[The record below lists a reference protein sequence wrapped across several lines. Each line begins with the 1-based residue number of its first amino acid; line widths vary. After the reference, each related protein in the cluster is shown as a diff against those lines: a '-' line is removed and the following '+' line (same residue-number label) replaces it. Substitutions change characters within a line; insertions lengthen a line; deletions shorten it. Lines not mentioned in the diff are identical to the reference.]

1 MRILITTDTVGGV
14 WDHTVALARGLHD
27 EGHEV
32 LLAVLGEPR
41 DARLAALPEGVEV
54 TWRRYR
60 LEWMPDAAADVEAAG
75 AWLRQTAALWQ
86 ADVVHLNQMAYA
98 AAGFAAPTLVVVHS
112 DVLSWHAE
120 ALGAAAPREAW
131 ARYTAW
137 VCDGLAAADVVAA
150 PTAYQAEFV
159 RRYYGRSSVRVVHNG
174 ADAPAGPAAPEA
186 GPTDEALVLSV
197 GRCWD
202 EAKGIRVLDEAI
214 GRLGAAAPEAH
225 LLGELAGP
233 NGGAF
238 VPRHLHAHGRVER
251 AEVDAWMERAAV
263 YVAPSL
269 YEPFGLAPL
278 EAALR
283 GCALVLSDIGSFR
296 ELWDGCAVFVPK
308 GDAAALADAL
318 VALVAEPERRAALAH
333 AAATRA
339 RRRYS
344 TARMRSAYLDLY
356 RELGAAVVG

>member
-14 WDHTVALARGLHD
+14 WDHTVTLARGLHGA
-27 EGHEV
+27 GHQV

-41 DARLAALPEGVEV
+41 DARLAALPDGVEV

-60 LEWMPDAAADVEAAG
+60 LEWMPDAGADVAAAG
-75 AWLRQTAALWQ
+75 TWLRATAALWQ
-86 ADVVHLNQMAYA
+86 ADVVHLNQTAYA
-98 AAGFAAPTLVVVHS
+98 TAGFDAPTLAVVHS
-112 DVLSWHAE
+112 DVLSWYLE
-120 ALGAAAPREAW
+120 TLGTAAPREGW
-131 ARYTAW
+131 AEYTRW

-150 PTAYQAEFV
+150 PTAYQADLV
-159 RRYYGRSSVRVVHNG
+159 RRHYGRSSVRVIHNG
-174 ADAPAGPAAPEA
+174 VDAPEREPAGR
-186 GPTDEALVLSV
+186 GPGVLALSV

-202 EAKGIRVLDEAI
+202 EAKGAHVLDEAV
-214 GRLGAAAPEAH
+214 GRLGDRAPETH

-238 VPRHLHAHGRVER
+238 VPRHLNAHGRVER
-251 AEVDAWMERAAV
+251 GEVDAWMERADI

-283 GCALVLSDIGSFR
+283 GCALLLSDIGSFR
-296 ELWDGCAVFVPK
+296 ELWDGCAVFVPR
-308 GDAAALADAL
+308 GDAAALAGAL
-318 VALVAEPERRAALAH
+318 AALAADTERRAALAV
-333 AAATRA
+333 AARTRA

-344 TARMRSAYLDLY
+344 AARMLSTYLGLY
-356 RELGAAVVG
+356 REMAAAVVGG